1 MSQAEGLGTL
11 HVAFAKQA
19 DVGNWAEL
27 KAQGAG
33 HHFPAQGMC
42 DACIIDRPQ
51 GSSYNIS
58 LSSVSTHWALSAVL
72 LPGSFTIMAKNITFK
87 DHEPRHLENVENE
100 KGFTTPSSSSLT
112 EVPFT
117 IDPKVSARLRH
128 AIDWRL
134 IPALGAMYG
143 ISLMDRK
150 NVSNAAIAGML
161 VDLNMRRG
169 MGYNL
174 VNLCFFI
181 TYVLCQPFMVI
192 LCRKVG
198 PRYFLPG
205 MYHVPRDEREIC

>member
-1 MSQAEGLGTL
+1 M
-11 HVAFAKQA
+11 VI
-19 DVGNWAEL
+19 GN
-27 KAQGAG
+27 
-33 HHFPAQGMC
+33 
-42 DACIIDRPQ
+42 
-51 GSSYNIS
+51 
-58 LSSVSTHWALSAVL
+58 
-72 LPGSFTIMAKNITFK
+72 MAKNIIFK
-87 DHEPRHLENVENE
+87 DNEARHLENVENIENE
-100 KGFTTPSSSSLT
+100 KGFTTPSSSSQNDA
-112 EVPFT
+112 PFT

-128 AIDWRL
+128 SVDWRL

-161 VDLNMRRG
+161 VDLKMGRG

-192 LCRKVG
+192 LCRKIG

-205 MYHVPRDEREIC
+205 MHHGSRLSKRFLTFRRNLSSLGRCHSRLRFHQELA

>member
-1 MSQAEGLGTL
+1 
-11 HVAFAKQA
+11 
-19 DVGNWAEL
+19 
-27 KAQGAG
+27 
-33 HHFPAQGMC
+33 
-42 DACIIDRPQ
+42 
-51 GSSYNIS
+51 
-58 LSSVSTHWALSAVL
+58 
-72 LPGSFTIMAKNITFK
+72 MAKNISFK
-87 DHEPRHLENVENE
+87 EEQRAAHLENFDNE
-100 KGFTTPSSSSLT
+100 KGFTTPSSSSQT
-112 EVPFT
+112 DTPFA
-117 IDPKVSARLRH
+117 IDPKVSSRLRH

-161 VDLNMRRG
+161 VDLKMGRG

-205 MYHVPRDEREIC
+205 THENTRKCSSPNLTTKRYLSRMGCSHCRVWLHQQLAKLDTFETGARFT

>member
-1 MSQAEGLGTL
+1 M
-11 HVAFAKQA
+11 HIAFAKQA
-19 DVGNWAEL
+19 YIGKWSEG
-27 KAQGAG
+27 KGTGRRIPFSAQGNR
-33 HHFPAQGMC
+33 
-42 DACIIDRPQ
+42 DACITDHPQ
-51 GSSYNIS
+51 VTPYTIS
-58 LSSVSTHWALSAVL
+58 LSSVSILSILSADL
-72 LPGSFTIMAKNITFK
+72 LPESSTVMAKITFK
-87 DHEPRHLENVENE
+87 DHETSHLENVENE
-100 KGFTTPSSSSLT
+100 KGFTTPSSSSQT
-112 EVPFT
+112 DVPFT

-161 VDLNMRRG
+161 VDLKMGRG

-205 MYHVPRDEREIC
+205 MRHLRYDEGGIR

>member
-1 MSQAEGLGTL
+1 MCITDRSQVLSCT
-11 HVAFAKQA
+11 
-19 DVGNWAEL
+19 
-27 KAQGAG
+27 
-33 HHFPAQGMC
+33 
-42 DACIIDRPQ
+42 
-51 GSSYNIS
+51 IS
-58 LSSVSTHWALSAVL
+58 PSSVSAHLAPPAL
-72 LPGSFTIMAKNITFK
+72 LPPGSPIIMAKNITFK
-87 DHEPRHLENVENE
+87 DHEARHLENVENE
-100 KGFTTPSSSSLT
+100 KGFTTPSSTSQND
-112 EVPFT
+112 VPFA
-117 IDPKVSARLRH
+117 IDPKLSARLRH

-161 VDLNMRRG
+161 VDLKMGRG

-198 PRYFLPG
+198 PRHFLPG
-205 MYHVPRDEREIC
+205 MHRVPHDGRDFC